1 MCRSVVSI
9 KPEMTLKF
17 FIPHLKERILSLV
30 QDRSVDPRRQDKE
43 LQFVLLL
50 FSEIVGFKIMTPNV
64 RGPSYLVPHIEDI
77 CAVLDKT
84 LTLQQK
90 DNYEIATNILE
101 TVMAS
106 FCQIRILKDAP
117 ANLPSPIPYS
127 DKYEWGIPGD
137 LDTMKIEWFI
147 PSDKDLERVT
157 QLVHRYLTPC
167 LKDLGEFAKGQKTLE
182 KEEVFR
188 NLRQVYKILQ
198 GCSEVTE
205 PFVQKDVKPC
215 TVLPCI
221 LPSLNKFH
229 ISYEGTRPVR
239 EVVFE
244 TCHAVKEYLISIS
257 SDDTVSL
264 DAIVSIFDSI
274 LFSFGLNEDD
284 LDDQFEERRTL
295 KEHKKNHLIRSKK
308 HLESVLL
315 DRIAIQYRSFIWLK
329 NIIDTARTPPP
340 ILNDLFELATYRYSE
355 VRSFAQDLLNRLLF
369 RPTTERIHTMILDR
383 LIACLQPG
391 TTHEKLKGA
400 LHIILSQQFHFMHS
414 WESSSKIMPALI
426 TAHHSDKNSVI
437 ELLKIISFK
446 INRSFSDYS
455 LFHIPTSPPLP
466 NQTVYELIGT
476 SLPPNIPLE
485 DDPARVDPHFKDLEL
500 RVIELIS
507 NGNLHWRRY
516 QMAIGILLGFIN
528 HKHIPHERA
537 IRIWLD
543 ALVHD
548 DITIRLTAFQ
558 ALEAIMKVLK
568 VKRARIGKSF
578 SNEGHYLKP
587 GARED
592 NEWMQYKR
600 ITDPD
605 ELKAYWEKPFSV
617 KTNLGY
623 YFWSQGE
630 TQLRLVDES
639 EPTEDKNNVRASIH
653 ERFSNAE
660 YVNKFIDLNSIEHK
674 KGEDFFSWDKAF
686 FFSGLFEAFN
696 DSFLEVL
703 LKKVGP
709 LVESSEESHQ
719 RIAAEVI
726 CGIVGGARFW
736 SYERSK
742 RLWEDHLLPLL
753 DKLLSSSLT
762 NETLND
768 WEVCFSAI
776 TNKVD
781 QNRLT
786 WLYEFI
792 FQKHFVPGVKGTL
805 NESRVLCLMNKILK
819 QNWKARDL
827 FNRAY
832 DVLLNHLDHP
842 YTKIR
847 NDIAKVLATLTT
859 MDAEYQGGWNAGKGF
874 PTRLAFINTVLPQL
888 NLNYRN
894 PVINGGA
901 SLHHQETDEPME
913 NGSSKTRSDHIL
925 ETVSNWAQTYFQMT
939 SVSIKKDMYELLP
952 FFCQFI
958 GVETD
963 QDLSQSCLKA
973 LCFLSVCIVPSEV
986 VPHVLDMSTRIVM
999 SDSYKAKLS
1008 LLEFLQVFVFT
1019 NFLSICKDEAIVTR
1033 IQDFVVGL
1041 MSDENLQVR
1050 SKAAKILCGL
1060 LHSKFLRGD
1069 SCDKLLQLFR
1079 SKIRPVLTRE
1089 TRKNKFA
1096 KRKSLAPDLSTKEKL
1111 AKFHSGILGLCSF
1124 VEAHPY
1130 EVPDFVPDILIE
1142 LETHLHDPTPVP
1154 KTIKKT
1160 LQEFKRTH
1168 QDNWD
1173 EHKLKFTDDQL
1184 LIMTE
1189 LLVSPNYYA

>member
-1 MCRSVVSI
+1 
-9 KPEMTLKF
+9 
-17 FIPHLKERILSLV
+17 
-30 QDRSVDPRRQDKE
+30 
-43 LQFVLLL
+43 
-50 FSEIVGFKIMTPNV
+50 
-64 RGPSYLVPHIEDI
+64 
-77 CAVLDKT
+77 
-84 LTLQQK
+84 
-90 DNYEIATNILE
+90 
-101 TVMAS
+101 
-106 FCQIRILKDAP
+106 
-117 ANLPSPIPYS
+117 
-127 DKYEWGIPGD
+127 YEWGIPGD

-147 PSDKDLERVT
+147 PSDKDLER
-157 QLVHRYLTPC
+157 
-167 LKDLGEFAKGQKTLE
+167 
-182 KEEVFR
+182 KEEVLR

-215 TVLPCI
+215 TVLPYI

-340 ILNDLFELATYRYSE
+340 ILNDLFELATYRPP
-355 VRSFAQDLLNRLLF
+355 QPPPL
-369 RPTTERIHTMILDR
+369 PTHHGAHTHHDFGQTH
-383 LIACLQPG
+383 CLPPARD
-391 TTHEKLKGA
+391 HSRKLKGA

-703 LKKVGP
+703 LKKV
-709 LVESSEESHQ
+709 EESHQ

-726 CGIVGGARFW
+726 CGIVAIQAP
-736 SYERSK
+736 
-742 RLWEDHLLPLL
+742 LEDHLLPLL

-1111 AKFHSGILGLCSF
+1111 ANF

-1130 EVPDFVPDILIE
+1130 EVPDF
-1142 LETHLHDPTPVP
+1142 THLHDPTPVP